1 MSRNKFRLSVNLTDD
16 QVRALDSVKD
26 FLRNDS
32 KVQAFGFPV
41 NDHTAL
47 RYILYESL
55 DGHAYISRGLEREE
69 QPLPSRESFGDEV
82 AHAQESK
89 VESADQGTPE
99 HDNED
104 VLPVKVY
111 DRPVGWEYYDQG
123 GWEFPG
129 SQDEMHAYYEA
140 AGWLRCAAQLEDRML
155 ELYWHPDGAEQN
167 LPPFPGRDSYNRGV
181 DVQRSPDVGVAHMG
195 PEDWEEPRGA
205 TGDIGTWSPG

>member
-82 AHAQESK
+82 AHAQEST
-89 VESADQGTPE
+89 VESADIATPYSSSRCRLSS
-99 HDNED
+99 H
-104 VLPVKVY
+104 VLT
-111 DRPVGWEYYDQG
+111 
-123 GWEFPG
+123 
-129 SQDEMHAYYEA
+129 
-140 AGWLRCAAQLEDRML
+140 
-155 ELYWHPDGAEQN
+155 
-167 LPPFPGRDSYNRGV
+167 
-181 DVQRSPDVGVAHMG
+181 RS
-195 PEDWEEPRGA
+195 
-205 TGDIGTWSPG
+205 